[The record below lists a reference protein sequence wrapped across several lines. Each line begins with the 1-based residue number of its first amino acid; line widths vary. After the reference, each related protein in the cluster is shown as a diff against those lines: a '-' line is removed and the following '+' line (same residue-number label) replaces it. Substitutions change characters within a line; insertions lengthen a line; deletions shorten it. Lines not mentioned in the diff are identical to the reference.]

1 MAAQASTSG
10 GLLFEVDGA
19 VATITLNRPHVG
31 NALDIP
37 MSREL
42 MELAIRCEG
51 DAAIRCV
58 VLGGAGKLFCGG
70 GDVAAFAAAGDD
82 LPDFLR
88 EITSYLHQ
96 AIAVFARMDK
106 PLVTAVNGSA
116 AGAGIGLAILGDVV
130 LAEPTASFSLA
141 YTGIGLTPDGGTTWL
156 LPRLIGLRRAQELCL
171 TNRKVRAEE
180 AVSLGLVTRLVEA
193 GTLAAETKTL
203 ADTLAR
209 SATAALGATRKMLV
223 ESYSNT
229 LESQLALESRTISNQ
244 SRNYEGREGVTAFL
258 EKRAPRFLKED

>member
-1 MAAQASTSG
+1 MANG
-10 GLLFEVDGA
+10 VLFEVDGP
-19 VATITLNRPHVG
+19 VATITLNRPDVG

-58 VLGGAGKLFCGG
+58 VLTGAGKLFCGG
-70 GDVAAFAAAGDD
+70 GDVAAFAAAGDA

-88 EITSYLHQ
+88 EITSYLHS
-96 AIAVFARMDK
+96 AISIFARMDK

-116 AGAGIGLAILGDVV
+116 AGAGIGLAILGDIA
-130 LAEPTASFSLA
+130 LAEPSASFSLA

-180 AVSLGLVTRLVEA
+180 AASLGLVTRVVEA
-193 GTLAAETKTL
+193 GMLTAETAKVAAEL
-203 ADTLAR
+203 AKG
-209 SATAALGATRKMLV
+209 ATGALGATRKLLV
-223 ESYSNT
+223 ESVSNT
-229 LESQLALESRTISNQ
+229 LDSQLQLESRAISSQ

>member
-1 MAAQASTSG
+1 MANG
-10 GLLFEVDGA
+10 VLFQVDGP
-19 VATITLNRPHVG
+19 VATITLNRPDVG

-58 VLGGAGKLFCGG
+58 VLTGAGKLFCGG
-70 GDVAAFAAAGDD
+70 GDVAAFAAAGDA

-88 EITSYLHQ
+88 EITSYLHS

-116 AGAGIGLAILGDVV
+116 AGAGIGLAILGDIA
-130 LAEPTASFSLA
+130 LAEPSASFSLA

-180 AVSLGLVTRLVEA
+180 AASLGLVTRVVEPGTLAVEA
-193 GTLAAETKTL
+193 GKVAG
-203 ADTLAR
+203 DLAR
-209 SATAALGATRKMLV
+209 GATGALGATRKMLV
-223 ESYSNT
+223 ESISNT
-229 LESQLALESRTISNQ
+229 LDSQLQLESRVISNQ
-244 SRNYEGREGVTAFL
+244 SRNPEGREGVTAFL

>member
-1 MAAQASTSG
+1 MANG
-10 GLLFEVDGA
+10 VLFEVDGP
-19 VATITLNRPHVG
+19 VATLTLNRPEVG

-51 DAAIRCV
+51 DAGIRCV
-58 VLGGAGKLFCGG
+58 VLTGAGRLFCGG
-70 GDVAAFAAAGDD
+70 GDVAAFAGAGDA
-82 LPDFLR
+82 LPEFLR
-88 EITSYLHQ
+88 EITAYLHA

-106 PLVTAVNGSA
+106 PLVCAVNGSA

-156 LPRLIGLRRAQELCL
+156 LPRLVGLRRAQELCL
-171 TNRKVRAEE
+171 TNRKVKAEE
-180 AVSLGLVTRLVEA
+180 AASLGLVTRLVEA
-193 GTLAAETKTL
+193 GTLAAETRAL

-223 ESYSNT
+223 ESFSNT
-229 LESQLALESRTISNQ
+229 LESQLALESRVISRQ
-244 SRNYEGREGVTAFL
+244 SRNFEGREGVTAFV
-258 EKRAPRFLKED
+258 EKRPPRFVPES

>member
-1 MAAQASTSG
+1 MANG
-10 GLLFEVDGA
+10 VLFDVAGP
-19 VATITLNRPHVG
+19 VATITLSRPDVG

-58 VLGGAGKLFCGG
+58 VLTGAGKLFCGG
-70 GDVAAFAAAGDD
+70 GDVAAFAAAGDA

-88 EITSYLHQ
+88 EITAYLHS
-96 AIAVFARMDK
+96 AISIFARMDK
-106 PLVTAVNGSA
+106 PLLTAVNGSA
-116 AGAGIGLAILGDVV
+116 AGAGIGLAILGDIA

-156 LPRLIGLRRAQELCL
+156 LPRLVGLRRAQELCL
-171 TNRKVRAEE
+171 TNRKVRADE
-180 AVSLGLVTRLVEA
+180 AASLGLVTRVVEA
-193 GTLAAETKTL
+193 GTLAAETAKVAADL
-203 ADTLAR
+203 AKG
-209 SATAALGATRKMLV
+209 ATAALGATRKMLV
-223 ESYSNT
+223 ESTSNT
-229 LESQLALESRTISNQ
+229 LESQLALESRVISSQ
-244 SRNYEGREGVTAFL
+244 SHNAEGREGVTAFL

>member
-1 MAAQASTSG
+1 MANG
-10 GLLFEVDGA
+10 VLFEVDGP
-19 VATITLNRPHVG
+19 VATITLNRPDVG

-58 VLGGAGKLFCGG
+58 VLTGAGKLFCGG
-70 GDVAAFAAAGDD
+70 GDVAAFAAAGDA
-82 LPDFLR
+82 LPEFLR
-88 EITSYLHQ
+88 EITSYLHA

-116 AGAGIGLAILGDVV
+116 AGAGIGLAILGDIA
-130 LAEPTASFSLA
+130 LAEPSASFSLA

-180 AVSLGLVTRLVEA
+180 AAGLGLVTRVVEA
-193 GTLAAETKTL
+193 GTLAAEAAKVA
-203 ADTLAR
+203 ADLAR
-209 SATAALGATRKMLV
+209 GATGALGATRKMLV
-223 ESYSNT
+223 ESTSST

>member
-1 MAAQASTSG
+1 MANG
-10 GLLFEVDGA
+10 VLFEVSGP
-19 VATITLNRPHVG
+19 VATITLNRPEVG

-58 VLGGAGKLFCGG
+58 VLTGAGKLFCGG

-82 LPDFLR
+82 LPNFLR
-88 EITSYLHQ
+88 EITSYLHS
-96 AIAVFARMDK
+96 AISVFARMDK

-116 AGAGIGLAILGDVV
+116 AGAGIGLAILGDIA

-156 LPRLIGLRRAQELCL
+156 LPRLVGLRRAQELCL
-171 TNRKVRAEE
+171 TNRKVRADE
-180 AVSLGLVTRLVEA
+180 AASLGLVTRVVEA
-193 GTLAAETKTL
+193 GALAAETAKAAADL
-203 ADTLAR
+203 AKG
-209 SATAALGATRKMLV
+209 ATAALGATRKMLV
-223 ESYSNT
+223 ESTSNT
-229 LESQLALESRTISNQ
+229 LESQLALESRVISNQ
-244 SRNYEGREGVTAFL
+244 SRNAEGREGVTAFL

>member
-1 MAAQASTSG
+1 MANG
-10 GLLFEVDGA
+10 VLFEVDGP
-19 VATITLNRPHVG
+19 VATITLNRPEVG

-58 VLGGAGKLFCGG
+58 VLTGAGKLFCGG
-70 GDVAAFAAAGDD
+70 GDMAAFAAAGEA
-82 LPDFLR
+82 LPEFLR
-88 EITSYLHQ
+88 EITTYLHS
-96 AIAVFARMDK
+96 AISVFARMDK
-106 PLVTAVNGSA
+106 PLVTAINGST
-116 AGAGIGLAILGDVV
+116 AGAGIGLAILGDIA

-141 YTGIGLTPDGGTTWL
+141 YTGIGLTPDGGATWL

-180 AVSLGLVTRLVEA
+180 AASLGLVTRVVEA
-193 GTLAAETKTL
+193 GTLAAETAKVAGDL
-203 ADTLAR
+203 AKG
-209 SATAALGATRKMLV
+209 ATAALGATRKMLV
-223 ESYSNT
+223 ESTSNT
-229 LESQLALESRTISNQ
+229 LESQLQLESRVISDQ
-244 SRNYEGREGVTAFL
+244 SRNYEGQEGVTAFL

>member
-1 MAAQASTSG
+1 MANG
-10 GLLFEVDGA
+10 VRFEVEGSI
-19 VATITLNRPHVG
+19 ATITLDRPEVG

-51 DAAIRCV
+51 DASIRCV
-58 VLGGAGKLFCGG
+58 VLTGAGKLFCGG
-70 GDVAAFAAAGDD
+70 GDVAAFAGAGDS

-88 EITSYLHQ
+88 EITSYLHA

-106 PLVTAVNGSA
+106 PLITAVNGSA
-116 AGAGIGLAILGDVV
+116 AGAGIGLAILGDVA

-180 AVSLGLVTRLVEA
+180 AASLGLVTRVVEA
-193 GTLAAETKTL
+193 GTLAAETKALAETL
-203 ADTLAR
+203 AK